1 MVYGLLENALISNDL
16 FAYSVVGATS
26 GRPLFILCTDFA
38 PRVGARAV
46 HRAREGIGGCD
57 SKSIVPAK
65 FAADPRLSRRPKG
78 QRRPTRGFGS
88 ASPCILQKPKKSHG
102 DVCMRIGWLYAKYV
116 RFTAVTTG
124 RPCNGICGRKKD
136 RMLRAGAYDPISIMF
151 SRRLCLPLT
160 ERRHRAREL
169 CRRRCPAYR
178 GRDRIP
184 RKAPCNCPPARSRRR
199 GTQECDPR
207 CGWWKGGAQ

>member
-1 MVYGLLENALISNDL
+1 M
-16 FAYSVVGATS
+16 SVLWV
-26 GRPLFILCTDFA
+26 CTDFA

-46 HRAREGIGGCD
+46 HRAREGVGGSD
-57 SKSIVPAK
+57 YKI
-65 FAADPRLSRRPKG
+65 DRTDEIRRRCPSEPPPG
-78 QRRPTRGFGS
+78 GRRRPTRGFGS

-102 DVCMRIGWLYAKYV
+102 DVCMRIGRLYAKYV

-184 RKAPCNCPPARSRRR
+184 RQAPCNCPPARSRRR